1 MVRRKHK
8 EKTFVAELEIGLKA
22 RTRSC
27 IREVGQT
34 RTLQNGIT
42 KLGHDQSFQNLH

>member
-8 EKTFVAELEIGLKA
+8 ENTFVAELEIGSKA

-34 RTLQNGIT
+34 KTLQSGIA
-42 KLGHDQSFQNLH
+42 KSGRDQSFQNLH